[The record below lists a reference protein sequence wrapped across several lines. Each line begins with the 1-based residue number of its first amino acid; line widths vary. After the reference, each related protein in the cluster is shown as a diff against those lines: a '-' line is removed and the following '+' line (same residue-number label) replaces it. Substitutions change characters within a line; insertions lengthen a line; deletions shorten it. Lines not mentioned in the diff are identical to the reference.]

1 LIVSMTL
8 TFIGIALFV
17 GVVLQTVLPGFSWQK
32 RYAVAAAR
40 LLKSHAELRRMG
52 KDPISLY
59 VADRLIP
66 QLSARFSVFENM
78 RKMYEALGRDKTF
91 EEALADMAV
100 KSLIGAVPFLVLP
113 IITKAPI
120 TILAMPLF
128 SILAFFVMLGGI
140 KKSYQKRQRE
150 IVKDLPKLISKLMVT
165 LETGRP
171 FIGALQR
178 LEETSGP
185 RMRKMLGRLNAN
197 RMRKMLGRLNANI
210 QVMGIGRAID
220 QFAYETGVPVMRE
233 FAAAVKVGVHNGYSE
248 AKEHFDSIKN
258 ELRELRLAAL
268 RETTRSNP
276 EKVKFLYMLLAL
288 HAFGAVLIAFYAIF
302 TQIQFL

>member
-1 LIVSMTL
+1 MLVSMS
-8 TFIGIALFV
+8 FMYVGIALFV
-17 GVVLQTVLPGFSWQK
+17 GVVLQTVIPGFAWQK
-32 RYAVAAAR
+32 RYATAAAR

-52 KDPISLY
+52 KDPLSLY

-66 QLSARFSVFENM
+66 RLSARFSMFENA
-78 RKMYEALGRDKTF
+78 RKMYEALGKVYTF
-91 EEALADMAV
+91 EEAMADMAV
-100 KSLIGAVPFLVLP
+100 KSLIGSIPFVLVP
-113 IITKAPI
+113 IITQSPAA
-120 TILAMPLF
+120 LFGMPVF
-128 SILAFFVMLGGI
+128 AAVIFIVQINGI
-140 KKSYQKRQRE
+140 KKSYRQRQRE
-150 IVKDLPKLISKLMVT
+150 IIKDLPKLISKLMVT

-197 RMRKMLGRLNANI
+197 I

-233 FAAAVKVGVHNGYSE
+233 FAAAVKVGVNNGYGE
-248 AKEHFDSIKN
+248 AKEHFNAIKN

>member
-1 LIVSMTL
+1 MNFEKEVMPLIVSMTL

-197 RMRKMLGRLNANI
+197 I

-258 ELRELRLAAL
+258 ELRELRLVAL

>member
-1 LIVSMTL
+1 
-8 TFIGIALFV
+8 
-17 GVVLQTVLPGFSWQK
+17 
-32 RYAVAAAR
+32 
-40 LLKSHAELRRMG
+40 
-52 KDPISLY
+52 
-59 VADRLIP
+59 
-66 QLSARFSVFENM
+66 
-78 RKMYEALGRDKTF
+78 
-91 EEALADMAV
+91 
-100 KSLIGAVPFLVLP
+100 
-113 IITKAPI
+113 
-120 TILAMPLF
+120 ILAMPLF

-150 IVKDLPKLISKLMVT
+150 IVKDLPKLIFKLMVT

-185 RMRKMLGRLNAN
+185 

>member
-1 LIVSMTL
+1 MIVSMTL

-91 EEALADMAV
+91 QEALADMAV

-185 RMRKMLGRLNAN
+185 

>member
-1 LIVSMTL
+1 MIVSMTL

-17 GVVLQTVLPGFSWQK
+17 GVVLQTVLPGVSWQK

-197 RMRKMLGRLNANI
+197 I

>member
-1 LIVSMTL
+1 MPLIVSMTL

-66 QLSARFSVFENM
+66 QLSARFSGFENM

-197 RMRKMLGRLNANI
+197 I

>member
-1 LIVSMTL
+1 MIVSMTL

-197 RMRKMLGRLNANI
+197 I

>member
-1 LIVSMTL
+1 MIVSMTL

-197 RMRKMLGRLNANI
+197 I

-220 QFAYETGVPVMRE
+220 QFAYETGVPVIRE

>member
-1 LIVSMTL
+1 MIVSMTL

-150 IVKDLPKLISKLMVT
+150 IVKDLPKLIFKLMVT

-185 RMRKMLGRLNAN
+185 

>member
-197 RMRKMLGRLNANI
+197 I

-220 QFAYETGVPVMRE
+220 QFAYETGVPVIRE

>member
-1 LIVSMTL
+1 MIVSMTL

-66 QLSARFSVFENM
+66 QLSARFSGFENM

-197 RMRKMLGRLNANI
+197 I